1 MEHHLTPKSD
11 YEAHM
16 GTSQYIQYSK
26 TLAGIVN
33 TCTGGRT
40 DRLTGRRTVTAATIG
55 NHLKPFKRSTKE
67 IDFISTLAP

>member
-11 YEAHM
+11 YEDHM
-16 GTSQYIQYSK
+16 TSQYIQYSK

-33 TCTGGRT
+33 TCPRQRT
-40 DRLTGRRTVTAATIG
+40 DRLTDRLTVTAATIG
-55 NHLKPFKRSTKE
+55 NHLKPFKRRTKE